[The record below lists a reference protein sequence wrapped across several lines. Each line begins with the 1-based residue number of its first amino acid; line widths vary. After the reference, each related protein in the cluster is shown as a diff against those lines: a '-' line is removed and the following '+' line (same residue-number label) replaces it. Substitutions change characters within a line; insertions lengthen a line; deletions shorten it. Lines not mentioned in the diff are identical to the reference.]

1 MELLLNR
8 CSNGAYFCA
17 VSAAD
22 ALICVDNVDVTLG
35 DAGNGAFAGAS
46 ATSDASVCNLVSHLM
61 IPP

>member
-8 CSNGAYFCA
+8 CSNGANLCA
-17 VSAAD
+17 VSATD
-22 ALICVDNVDVTLG
+22 AFICVDNVDVALG

-46 ATSDASVCNLVSHLM
+46 AACDASVSNLVSHLI